1 MDRYVIL
8 VLDDDPA
15 IIEKLSLE
23 LDCFSSFFDIKYT
36 QTLEQTNE
44 VLQNISTQEQ
54 EIALIICDDDINNRS
69 GIAYLIKLFQ
79 MGETRNARKILLTN
93 NIQDHSIIEAVNTGQ
108 LDYCL
113 HKPWDTRKIVQ
124 LVQRELTTYI
134 LNDTHADWLS
144 YRPILDE
151 NRLVKAYLDLQ
162 GGSYR
167 SGFLNYDE
175 MSEDELADQLI
186 EGLIEFFEDNDETR
200 AKRTYSANHTLT
212 KEGEQ
217 NDYLWFIVEGGV
229 VLSKRNEDGEPA
241 EVSRH
246 KRGGL
251 IGGMTFISGEPSFST
266 STTLCKTKVIKL
278 DKLLFAKVMH
288 SHSNLLPLFTNL
300 LLSQSNERIK
310 EATNTELQLQN
321 TLKKLSATQI
331 ELVNR
336 EKMAT
341 LGELVA
347 GVAHELNN
355 PIAAILRG
363 SETIQES
370 IGKILTNTL
379 TDEQKKKGFEILQE
393 ALNQAPQSTSDI
405 RRKTKEVNQILDDR
419 QLAKKAVTIGLDQP
433 DEIAQWLGTYPG
445 DKSALIQQW
454 TDYHQTGNF
463 LRSINVCASR
473 IVDLVKSL
481 KSHARQDQETVDTV
495 DLREGLE
502 DTLVIFENRLKR
514 IELERDYKVIP
525 KLRCQPIAL
534 QQVWTNLISNALD
547 ATDPKTGFI
556 KVSTDYLEEH
566 NPPLIE
572 ICVEDNGEGID
583 EEKQKKIFELNY
595 TTKREGNFGLGIG
608 LSVCKQ
614 IVEHHSGTISVI
626 SDPNDPQLNT
636 KMVVQLP
643 ISQSLNETNL

>member
-1 MDRYVIL
+1 MDKYTIL
-8 VLDDDPA
+8 VLDDDPSV
-15 IIEKLSLE
+15 IEKLSTE

-36 QTLEQTNE
+36 QTIRQANKVIKE
-44 VLQNISTQEQ
+44 VAEHNQ
-54 EIALIICDDDINNRS
+54 EIALIICDDELDGRS
-69 GIAYLIKLFQ
+69 GIDYLIKLSKVGDTQ
-79 MGETRNARKILLTN
+79 ASRKILITN
-93 NIQDHSIIEAVNTGQ
+93 NIQDRAIIEAVNTGR

-113 HKPWDTRKIVQ
+113 HKPWETRKIVQ

-134 LNDTHADWLS
+134 LNDTQADWLS

-167 SGFLNYDE
+167 SGFLNYEE
-175 MSEDELADQLI
+175 MSEGELADKLI
-186 EGLIEFFEDNDETR
+186 EGLFEFFEDNDEFLAR
-200 AKRTYSANHTLT
+200 RTYSANHTLT

-217 NDYLWFIVEGGV
+217 NEYLWFIVEGCV
-229 VLSKRNEDGEPA
+229 ALSKLNEDGDPV

-246 KRGGL
+246 ERGGL
-251 IGGMTFISGEPSFST
+251 IGGMTFISAEPSFST

-300 LLSQSNERIK
+300 LLSQSNVRVK

-363 SETIQES
+363 ADTIRES
-370 IGKILTNTL
+370 IGKILTNSL
-379 TDEQKKKGFEILQE
+379 SDEQKKKGFDILQE

-405 RRKTKEVNQILDDR
+405 RRKTKEVTQLLEDR

-433 DEIAQWLGTYPG
+433 DEIAQWLSAYPG
-445 DKSALIQQW
+445 DKNELLQQW
-454 TDYHQTGNF
+454 GDYHQTGNF

-525 KLRCQPIAL
+525 ELRCHPIAL

-547 ATDPKTGFI
+547 ATDPKTGYI
-556 KVSTDYLEEH
+556 KVATDYLEEH

-626 SDPNDPQLNT
+626 SDPNDPELNT
-636 KMVVQLP
+636 KMVVRLP

>member
-1 MDRYVIL
+1 MDKYVIL
-8 VLDDDPA
+8 VVEDDPS
-15 IIEKLSLE
+15 IIEKLSVE
-23 LDCFSSFFDIKYT
+23 LDCFSSFFDIRYV
-36 QTLEQTNE
+36 QTTHQADKTIKDVNA
-44 VLQNISTQEQ
+44 QNQ
-54 EIALIICDDDINNRS
+54 EIALIICTDDLDNKS
-69 GIAYLIKLFQ
+69 GVDYLIKSSKIGDTQ
-79 MGETRNARKILLTN
+79 TSRKILITN
-93 NIQDHSIIEAVNTGQ
+93 NIQDQAIIEAVNSGC

-113 HKPWDTRKIVQ
+113 HKPWETRKIVQ

-134 LNDTHADWLS
+134 LNDAQADWLS

-167 SGFLNYDE
+167 FGFLNYDE
-175 MSEDELADQLI
+175 MSEDEIADKLI
-186 EGLIEFFEDNDETR
+186 EGLFEFFEDNDETLAR
-200 AKRTYSANHTLT
+200 RTYSANHTLT
-212 KEGEQ
+212 KEGEK
-217 NDYLWFIVEGGV
+217 NDYLWFIVEGDI
-229 VLSKRNEDGEPA
+229 VLSKLNEDGESV
-241 EVSRH
+241 EVSSH
-246 KRGGL
+246 ERGGL

-278 DKLLFAKVMH
+278 DKLLFTKVMH

-300 LLSQSNERIK
+300 LLSQFNERIR
-310 EATNTELQLQN
+310 EATNTELRLQN
-321 TLKKLSATQI
+321 TLKKLSVTQI

-363 SETIQES
+363 AETIQES
-370 IGKILTNTL
+370 IGKILTNSL
-379 TDEQKKKGFEILQE
+379 SDKEKEKGFDILQE
-393 ALNQAPQSTSDI
+393 ALHQAPQSTSDI
-405 RRKTKEVNQILDDR
+405 RRKTKKITEILDDR

-433 DEIAQWLGTYPG
+433 DEIAQWLSSYPG
-445 DKSALIQQW
+445 DKGELIRQW
-454 TDYHQTGNF
+454 SDYHQTGNF

-495 DLREGLE
+495 DLREGME

-547 ATDPKTGFI
+547 AIDPKTGYI

-572 ICVEDNGEGID
+572 ICVEDNGEGIN

-626 SDPNDPQLNT
+626 SAPNNPDLNT
-636 KMVVQLP
+636 KMVVRLP
-643 ISQSLNETNL
+643 ITQSLNETN